1 MTESLMHAAVVDDF
15 TGPRDLRV
23 REVRVPVAAP
33 GEVLIDVHVAGVSY
47 PDLLHTRGL
56 HQDRPD
62 LPFIPGWE
70 VAGVVHADAAGFRA
84 GERVAAVTLLG
95 GFAER
100 VAAPA
105 ATVFRLPDTLDLEAA
120 AALPL
125 NYLTAVF
132 GLRHRGGLVPGETV
146 LVHGA
151 SGGVGSATCQV
162 AAALGCRVIA
172 VASTPEKAE
181 AARRAGATDA
191 VSPEGFKDAV
201 MRLTTGRGVDLVVD
215 PVGGERFTDSLRCLA
230 PDGRL
235 LVVGFTGGEIPT
247 VKVNRLL
254 LTNTGVLGVNIS
266 SVLRRT
272 PEIAQRL
279 WADLVPLIDAGH
291 IAPLIAHVRPLD
303 EAVDALLALEERR
316 VIGKE
321 LLRIR

>member
-1 MTESLMHAAVVDDF
+1 MTDARMRAAVVEQF
-15 TGPRDLRV
+15 TGPHD
-23 REVRVPVAAP
+23 VRVTDVPAPVAQP
-33 GEVLIDVHVAGVSY
+33 GEVLIDIHVAGVSY

-70 VAGVVHADAAGFRA
+70 VSGVVHSDGAGFRA
-84 GERVAAVTLLG
+84 GERVGAVTLLG
-95 GFAER
+95 GFAEQ

-105 ATVFRLPDTLDLEAA
+105 ATCFRLPDSLDFASA

-132 GLRHRGGLVPGETV
+132 GLLHRGGLVRGDTV

-151 SGGVGSATCQV
+151 SGGVGSAACQV
-162 AAALGCRVIA
+162 AAGLGCRVIA
-172 VASTPEKAE
+172 VASTPEKAD
-181 AARRAGATDA
+181 AALRAGAGEA
-191 VSPEGFKDAV
+191 VLADGFKDSV
-201 MRLTTGRGVDLVVD
+201 TRLTDGRGVDIVFD
-215 PVGGERFTDSLRCLA
+215 PVGGDRFTDSLRCLA
-230 PDGRL
+230 ADGRL
-235 LVVGFTGGEIPT
+235 LVVGFTGGDIPT

-266 SVLRRT
+266 STLRRT
-272 PEIAQRL
+272 PEVAQRL
-279 WADLVPLIDAGH
+279 WAELVPLIDAGA
-291 IAPLIAHVRPLD
+291 IAPLVAHERPLD
-303 EAVDALLALEERR
+303 QTADALLALEERR

>member
-1 MTESLMHAAVVDDF
+1 MSDTQMRAVLVREF
-15 TGPRDLRV
+15 TGPRDIRV
-23 REVRVPVAAP
+23 TDWPTPRPAA
-33 GEVLIDVHVAGVSY
+33 GEVLVDVHYAGVSY

-56 HQDRPD
+56 HQDRPE

-70 VAGVVHADAAGFRA
+70 VSGVVAADGAGLRA

-100 VAAPA
+100 VTAPA
-105 ATVFRLPDTLDLEAA
+105 ATVFRLPDGLALDVA

-132 GLRHRGGLVPGETV
+132 GLVHRGSLLRGETV

-151 SGGVGSATCQV
+151 SGGVGSAACQV
-162 AAALGCRVIA
+162 AAGLGCRVIA
-172 VASTPEKAE
+172 ATSTREKAD
-181 AARRAGATDA
+181 AALALGATDA
-191 VSPEGFKDAV
+191 VLVDGFRDAV
-201 MRLTTGRGVDLVVD
+201 KSLTGGRGVDVVFD

-230 PDGRL
+230 TDGRL

-279 WADLVPLIDAGH
+279 WADLVPLIESGA
-291 IAPLIAHVRPLD
+291 IAPVLGDVRPLD
-303 EAVDALLALEERR
+303 GAADALEALEQRR
-316 VIGKE
+316 VVGKQ

>member
-1 MTESLMHAAVVDDF
+1 MSDSQMRAVVVEQF
-15 TGPRDLRV
+15 TGPGDIRV
-23 REVRVPVAAP
+23 AAVPVPPP
-33 GEVLIDVHVAGVSY
+33 GPDQVLIDIHYAGVSY

-62 LPFIPGWE
+62 LPFTPGWE
-70 VAGVVHADAAGFRA
+70 VSGVVAADSAGFVA

-95 GFAER
+95 GFAEK
-100 VAAPA
+100 VVAPA
-105 ATVFRLPDTLDLEAA
+105 ATVFRLPDGLPLDVA

-132 GLRHRGGLVPGETV
+132 GLIHRGAAVGTDTV

-151 SGGVGSATCQV
+151 SGGVGSAACQV
-162 AAALGCRVIA
+162 AAGLGCRVIA
-172 VASTPEKAE
+172 VTSTPEKAD
-181 AARRAGATDA
+181 AALRLGATDA
-191 VSPEGFKDAV
+191 VLADGFRDAV
-201 MRLTTGRGVDLVVD
+201 KGLTGGRGVDVVFD

-230 PDGRL
+230 TDGRL
-235 LVVGFTGGEIPT
+235 LVVGFTGGDIPT

-279 WADLVPLIDAGH
+279 WADLAPLIDAGA
-291 IAPLIAHVRPLD
+291 IVPLLGDVRALD
-303 EAVDALLALEERR
+303 EAADALVALEERR
-316 VIGKE
+316 VVGKQ

>member
-1 MTESLMHAAVVDDF
+1 MTDSQMRAVIVEQF
-15 TGPRDLRV
+15 TGPRDTRV
-23 REVRVPVAAP
+23 AEVPVPRPGP
-33 GEVLIDVHVAGVSY
+33 GEVLIDIHAAGVSY

-70 VAGVVHADAAGFRA
+70 VSGVVGSDGSGFRA

-95 GFAER
+95 GFAEQ
-100 VAAPA
+100 VTAPA
-105 ATVFRLPDTLDLEAA
+105 ATVFRLPDAMPFDVA

-132 GLRHRGGLVPGETV
+132 GLLHRGGLTRGDTV

-151 SGGVGSATCQV
+151 SGGVGSAACQV
-162 AAALGCRVIA
+162 AAGLGCRVIA
-172 VASTPEKAE
+172 VTSTPEKGE
-181 AARRAGATDA
+181 AALRLGASEAVLADGFRDA
-191 VSPEGFKDAV
+191 VKQVTG
-201 MRLTTGRGVDLVVD
+201 GRGVDIVFD

-230 PDGRL
+230 THGRL
-235 LVVGFTGGEIPT
+235 LVVGFTGGDIPT

-272 PEIAQRL
+272 PDIAQRL
-279 WADLVPLIDAGH
+279 WADLVPLIDSGA
-291 IAPLIAHVRPLD
+291 IAPVIGDVRPLD
-303 EAVDALLALEERR
+303 RAADALIALEERR
-316 VIGKE
+316 VVGKQ